1 MFSGA
6 WAGAEAGSRKK
17 NPGAAL
23 KQDGSE
29 TLVIPVVVSGK
40 GQRGGETCSWYLE
53 LKNCKIKFRNR
64 NRRILYFDRVGQTGL
79 GGLCLRKLNSQFSY

>member
-40 GQRGGETCSWYLE
+40 GQRGGETWSW
-53 LKNCKIKFRNR
+53 
-64 NRRILYFDRVGQTGL
+64 
-79 GGLCLRKLNSQFSY
+79 